1 MATAEIKQTQT
12 QTLGGTPEGR
22 IQRYFCVDDDGCHA
36 FERLSRDA
44 EVVSREP
51 KLVQVDGKEV
61 SGWIVEILVAATD
74 GVVRFDP
81 LVENQEQ

>member
-1 MATAEIKQTQT
+1 MADVDTKQI

-22 IQRYFCVDDDGCHA
+22 TQRYFCVDDDGCHA

-44 EVVSREP
+44 QVISRES
-51 KLVQVDGKEV
+51 KSVIVDGKEV
-61 SGWIVEILVAATD
+61 TGWIVEILVPATD

-81 LVENQEQ
+81 VVNDPV